1 MQLTNNFN
9 LNEFRSKDGAEF
21 PDDVLVNIR
30 FLAEALQII
39 RNEVNRP
46 IRITSGYRSPQHNKN
61 IKGAKKSMHLT
72 GMAADFKVLGMTPK
86 EVYDVV
92 ENLIDKGL
100 IPQGGLKA
108 YSSWIHYDIA
118 GTNRR
123 W

>member
-1 MQLTNNFN
+1 MKLTNNFS
-9 LNEFRSKDGAEF
+9 LIEFKSKDGAEF

-46 IRITSGYRSPQHNKN
+46 ITITSGYRSPQHNKN
-61 IKGAKKSMHLT
+61 IKGALKSMHLT
-72 GMAADFKVLGMTPK
+72 GMAADFRVSGMTPK
-86 EVYDVV
+86 EVFDLVD
-92 ENLIDKGL
+92 NLIDKGL

-118 GTNRR
+118 GTKRR

>member
-9 LNEFRSKDGAEF
+9 LNEFRSKDGSEF

-39 RNEVNRP
+39 RDEVNRP

-61 IKGAKKSMHLT
+61 IKGALNSTHLK
-72 GMAADFKVLGMTPK
+72 GIAADFRVIDMFPSK
-86 EVYDVV
+86 VV
-92 ENLIDKGL
+92 EIIEEMIDKGL

-108 YSSWIHYDIA
+108 YSSWIHYDIR
-118 GTNRR
+118 GTKAR